1 MLKGE
6 AKTAYMREYMRRR
19 RAGLA
24 TAKPKPPWRPP
35 QRMIAQIRHW
45 GAIPSW
51 RMRQPAHV
59 IIDGLRL
66 DTDDGVLEACR
77 RYKRYLDDR
86 RETKRREA
94 EEREAAKR
102 APPECSSAS
111 SLHPVSASCL
121 QLEERIIRAF
131 AERVSPRRPAL
142 LPAGPGEITG
152 S

>member
-45 GAIPSW
+45 GAILSW

-86 RETKRREA
+86 GETKRREA

-102 APPECSSAS
+102 APPECSFCFKPAS
-111 SLHPVSASCL
+111 RKRIVLAIGGTDYPRICGTCVAKAA
-121 QLEERIIRAF
+121 RIIA
-131 AERVSPRRPAL
+131 RRSRCR
-142 LPAGPGEITG
+142 I
-152 S
+152 